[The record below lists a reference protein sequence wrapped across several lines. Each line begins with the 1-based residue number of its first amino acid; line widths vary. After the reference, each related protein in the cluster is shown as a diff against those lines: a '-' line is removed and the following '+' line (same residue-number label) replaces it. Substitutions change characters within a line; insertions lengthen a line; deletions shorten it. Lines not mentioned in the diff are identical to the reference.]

1 MHPFEQIVEAW
12 TALPNMPLKLP
23 TISKAMINPIEE
35 KLLGLLKA
43 NTCPVRGMTMRA
55 AAQSLGVKV
64 GELRLPVKTLRI
76 RNLVYSKPGPDKG
89 VSKFW
94 VAY

>member
-1 MHPFEQIVEAW
+1 MHPFEKIMKAW
-12 TALPNMPLKLP
+12 MSLPNMPLKLP
-23 TISKAMINPIEE
+23 TTSKPVTDPIEE

-43 NTCPVRGMTMRA
+43 NTCPIRGMTMRT
-55 AAQSLGVKV
+55 AAQSLGVKTS
-64 GELRLPVKTLRI
+64 ELRLPVKALRV

-89 VSKFW
+89 VPKFW